1 MNAYDYRLGDTIC
14 ALATA
19 PLPAGVGVIRISGPD
34 AFTAAEILGLPTRAM
49 QPRKTSLRT
58 LRTAGGEALDHA
70 VAVLFPGPGSF
81 TGEDVVE
88 LHTHGSPAVINAVL
102 AALTAIP
109 GVRLALPGE
118 FTRRA
123 VLNGKMDLTQAE
135 GLADLIAAATEA
147 QHRQAL
153 RQLDGALGHRFES
166 WRARALELLAQT
178 EAAIDFPD
186 EELDI
191 LSEAALSDKIRALMN
206 DLARAVAEKAGD
218 RVRDGLQLAILG
230 KPNAGK
236 STLLNLLSGRDVAI
250 VSPLAGTTRDVVTSQ
265 LDLAGFPVTLADTAG
280 LRATEDA
287 IEQEGIRRA
296 RRQAEQADL
305 LVVLAEAAEF
315 PALAPDLRET
325 LQPGRTLIILS
336 KPDLLDDFEAPH
348 TADIDGETYPVL
360 SANLTEQAALTRLL
374 PVLETLVKAQAGAA
388 TEAALLTR
396 ERHRTAVETALGS
409 LGRALMQLQRRQTVP
424 ESGAT
429 VAELVAQDLRD
440 AAAAIGTVT
449 GRTGSEDVLDLVFS
463 TFCIGK

>member
-1 MNAYDYRLGDTIC
+1 MNAFNYQLGDTIC

-34 AFTAAEILGLPTRAM
+34 AFTAAEILSVPTRALT
-49 QPRKTSLRT
+49 PRRASLRA
-58 LRTAGGEALDHA
+58 LRTANGPVLDHA
-70 VAVLFPGPGSF
+70 MVLLFPGPASF

-88 LHTHGSPAVINAVL
+88 LHTHGSPAVIAAVL
-102 AALTAIP
+102 EVLTGIP
-109 GVRLALPGE
+109 GVRQALPGE

-123 VLNGKMDLTQAE
+123 VLNAKMDLTQAE
-135 GLADLIAAATEA
+135 GLADLIAATTQA

-166 WRARALELLAQT
+166 WRARTLELLAQT

-186 EELDI
+186 EELDV
-191 LSEAALSDKIRALMN
+191 LSEGALADKLKALMN
-206 DLARAVAEKAGD
+206 DLTRAVAEKAGE
-218 RVRDGLQLAILG
+218 RVRDGLHLAILG

-250 VSPLAGTTRDVVTSQ
+250 VSPLAGTTRDVVTSR

-287 IEQEGIRRA
+287 IEKEGIRRA
-296 RRQAEQADL
+296 QQQADQADL
-305 LVVLAEAAEF
+305 LIILAEASEF
-315 PALAPDLRET
+315 PALAPELREK

-336 KPDLLDDFEAPH
+336 KPDLLDDFDAPR
-348 TADIDGETYPVL
+348 TADIDGETYPLL
-360 SANLTEQAALTRLL
+360 SANLTEDAALTRIL
-374 PVLETLVKAQAGAA
+374 PALESLVRAQAGAA

-396 ERHRTAVETALGS
+396 SRHRQAVESALGS
-409 LGRALMQLQRRQTVP
+409 LGRALLHLQKP
-424 ESGAT
+424 AAHGPT
-429 VAELVAQDLRD
+429 VAELMAQDLRD

-449 GRTGSEDVLDLVFS
+449 GRTGTEDVLDLVFS